1 MFADKPRT
9 GTALCSEHCKR
20 WKKER
25 TQKGQRHFMETKM
38 SNNKQTYFFLDNICT
53 LHITEIW
60 QKSNK
65 QEQKNHSKKR
75 YLSSSKRYFPF
86 FPFLPVVIVSHIQ
99 KYFFFSGWV
108 TVCIL
113 NFNSTS
119 LCKYSQI
126 TTTHG
131 QKTNAITK
139 FTNTNERTP
148 ETKMEKNHR
157 KREKNKMIRV
167 NIFCC
172 SKHRHAVFCS
182 AIDYFHFY
190 ACLRSSQQHQMYNL
204 HFALAPKKKR
214 NEIQVDIKERK
225 RERNM

>member
-25 TQKGQRHFMETKM
+25 SKKANGNSWKQKC
-38 SNNKQTYFFLDNICT
+38 QTTSESIFFSIIFAHCT
-53 LHITEIW
+53 LLKYGKKAT
-60 QKSNK
+60 NK
-65 QEQKNHSKKR
+65 NKKNHSKKR

-99 KYFFFSGWV
+99 KYFFFPGWV

-131 QKTNAITK
+131 QKANAITK